1 MSLAAPASRSVLR
14 ANLSRDDLM
23 MRAGVVVL
31 AGMLLLIVGLPLWA
45 LLAKG
50 FEDRDGK
57 FIGLANYLSYFST
70 PALFNSALNSFEVAA
85 AVTLIVVPLAFLYA
99 YALTRAVLPTRWL
112 FQGISLIPIFAPSLL
127 PGLAL
132 VYLFG
137 NQGFF
142 KGMLG
147 GPIYGFDGILIAQV
161 FYCFPHATLI
171 LVTALA
177 TADARLYEAAD
188 ALGASKI
195 RVFFTVTLPGAK
207 YGLISAALVVFT
219 LVITDFGIAKVIGG
233 NFNVLATDVYKQVIG
248 QQNFSMGAVVG
259 MVLLAPAAL
268 AFVVDRFVQRKQV
281 ALLTAR
287 AVPLI
292 PKPKFG
298 RDVFFTAFCTVI
310 SCAILGI
317 LGMAAWGSLIK
328 YWPYNLSLTLANYQF
343 ANFDANGWDS
353 YFNSLRMAAGA
364 AIFGTLVMFVGAWL
378 NEKTKGFGAV
388 RGIVQL
394 LAFLPMAVPGIV
406 LGLGYIFFFNAPSNP
421 LNFLYATMAILV
433 INTVAHYYTVG
444 HLTATT
450 ALKQIDPEFESVSAS
465 LKVPVWRTFVRVTA
479 PICLPAILDIAIY
492 LFVNA
497 MTTVSSVIFLYA
509 PDTKLA
515 SVAAVNIEEAGTTAA
530 AAALCIVI
538 VITSATVKAHAH
550 PGRPLPAGPSAGL
563 AAALTAS
570 RCAGGTTAR
579 YSPRFCSPRGPSM
592 KQLRIPA
599 VYMRGGTS
607 KGVFFL
613 AEDLPSDQQAR
624 DRILMRVIGSPDRY
638 GKHTDGMGGAT
649 SSTSKVVILAKSKRR
664 IATSITCSARWRST
678 SRWST
683 GRATAATSAPRSAR
697 SRSAWAWSARR
708 PTARP
713 RSASGRPT
721 SARRSSATCR

>member
-1 MSLAAPASRSVLR
+1 MSIAAAVRLRTTRLSLSGDELA
-14 ANLSRDDLM
+14 

-31 AGMLLLIVGLPLWA
+31 ALVLLVIVGLPLWS

-50 FEDRDGK
+50 FEDRDGR
-57 FIGLANYLSYFST
+57 FVGLANYLAYFST
-70 PALFNSALNSFEVAA
+70 PALFDSALNSFHVAA
-85 AVTLIVVPLAFLYA
+85 ATTLIVVPLAFFFA
-99 YALTRAVLPTRWL
+99 YALTRTVLPARWL

-142 KGMLG
+142 KGLLG

-268 AFVVDRFVQRKQV
+268 AFVVDRLVQRKQV

-292 PKPKFG
+292 PRPKLG
-298 RDVFFTAFCTVI
+298 RDAFFTAFCTLV
-310 SCAILGI
+310 SVGILAI

-328 YWPYNLSLTLANYQF
+328 YWPYNLSLTLDNYDF
-343 ANFDANGWDS
+343 AKVDANGWDS
-353 YFNSLRMAAGA
+353 YFNSLEMAAGA
-364 AIFGTLVMFVGAWL
+364 ALFGTALMFVGAWL
-378 NEKTKGFGAV
+378 NEKTRDFFLM

-394 LAFLPMAVPGIV
+394 LAFLPMAVPGLV
-406 LGLGYIFFFNAPSNP
+406 LGLGYIFFFNAPGNP

-433 INTVAHYYTVG
+433 INAVAHFYTVG

-465 LKVPVWRTFVRVTA
+465 LKVPVWRTFARVIV

-515 SVAAVNIEEAGTTAA
+515 SVAALNIEEAGQTAA

-538 VITSATVKAHAH
+538 VVTSASVKALHV
-550 PGRPLPAGPSAGL
+550 LSD
-563 AAALTAS
+563 
-570 RCAGGTTAR
+570 
-579 YSPRFCSPRGPSM
+579 RFLLG
-592 KQLRIPA
+592 QL
-599 VYMRGGTS
+599 
-607 KGVFFL
+607 
-613 AEDLPSDQQAR
+613 QAW
-624 DRILMRVIGSPDRY
+624 
-638 GKHTDGMGGAT
+638 
-649 SSTSKVVILAKSKRR
+649 RR
-664 IATSITCSARWRST
+664 R
-678 SRWST
+678 
-683 GRATAATSAPRSAR
+683 
-697 SRSAWAWSARR
+697 
-708 PTARP
+708 
-713 RSASGRPT
+713 
-721 SARRSSATCR
+721 

>member
-1 MSLAAPASRSVLR
+1 MSLAEARRPILR
-14 ANLSRDDLM
+14 VALSRDDLV
-23 MRAGVVVL
+23 MRAGV
-31 AGMLLLIVGLPLWA
+31 LLLALVLLVIVGLPLWA

-57 FIGLANYLSYFST
+57 FVGLANYAAYFST
-70 PALFNSALNSFEVAA
+70 PALFDSALNSFHVAA
-85 AVTLIVVPLAFLYA
+85 VCTLIVVPLAFFYA
-99 YALTRAVLPTRWL
+99 YALTRTVLPARWL

-142 KGMLG
+142 KGALG
-147 GPIYGFDGILIAQV
+147 GPIYGFDGIVIAQV

-188 ALGASKI
+188 ALGASKL

-259 MVLLAPAAL
+259 MMLLAPAAL
-268 AFVVDRFVQRKQV
+268 AFVVDRMVQRKQV

-292 PKPKFG
+292 PRPKLG
-298 RDVFFTAFCTVI
+298 RDLFFTAFCSIV
-310 SCAILGI
+310 SVGILAI
-317 LGMAAWGSLIK
+317 LGMAIWGSLIK
-328 YWPYNLSLTLANYQF
+328 YWPYNLSLTLGNYAF
-343 ANFDANGWDS
+343 ANFDAGGWGS
-353 YFNSLRMAAGA
+353 YFNSLQMAAGA
-364 AIFGTLVMFVGAWL
+364 ALIGTTVMFIGAWL
-378 NEKTKGFGAV
+378 NEKTREFFMI
-388 RGIVQL
+388 RGIVQF
-394 LAFLPMAVPGIV
+394 LAFLPMAVPGLV
-406 LGLGYIFFFNAPSNP
+406 LGLGYIFFFNAPNNP
-421 LNFLYATMAILV
+421 LNFLYATMGILV
-433 INTVAHYYTVG
+433 VNTVAHFYTVG

-465 LKVPVWRTFVRVTA
+465 LKVPVWRTFSRVTA
-479 PICLPAILDIAIY
+479 PICLPSILDIAIY

-515 SVAAVNIEEAGTTAA
+515 SVAAVNIEESGATAV

-538 VITSATVKAHAH
+538 VITSATVKALHVLADRFLL
-550 PGRPLPAGPSAGL
+550 GRL
-563 AAALTAS
+563 
-570 RCAGGTTAR
+570 
-579 YSPRFCSPRGPSM
+579 
-592 KQLRIPA
+592 
-599 VYMRGGTS
+599 
-607 KGVFFL
+607 
-613 AEDLPSDQQAR
+613 QAW
-624 DRILMRVIGSPDRY
+624 
-638 GKHTDGMGGAT
+638 
-649 SSTSKVVILAKSKRR
+649 RR
-664 IATSITCSARWRST
+664 R
-678 SRWST
+678 
-683 GRATAATSAPRSAR
+683 
-697 SRSAWAWSARR
+697 
-708 PTARP
+708 
-713 RSASGRPT
+713 
-721 SARRSSATCR
+721 

>member
-1 MSLAAPASRSVLR
+1 MTLAVPAPAARPGSRVR
-14 ANLSRDDLM
+14 LSRDDVL
-23 MRAGVVVL
+23 MRAGVVAV
-31 AGMLLLIVGLPLWA
+31 AAVLLLMVGLPLWS

-50 FEDRDGK
+50 FEDRDGN
-57 FIGLANYLSYFST
+57 FVGLANYVAYFST
-70 PALFNSALNSFEVAA
+70 PALFDSALNSLHVATA
-85 AVTLIVVPLAFLYA
+85 TTVIVVPLAFVYA
-99 YALTRAVLPTRWL
+99 YALTRAVLPLRWL

-142 KGMLG
+142 KGLLG
-147 GPIYGFDGILIAQV
+147 GSIYGFDGILIAQI

-188 ALGASKI
+188 VLGASKL

-268 AFVVDRFVQRKQV
+268 AFVVDRVVQRKQV

-292 PKPKFG
+292 PRPRFG
-298 RDVFFTAFCTVI
+298 RDLVFTGFCTVI
-310 SCAILGI
+310 AIGILAILF
-317 LGMAAWGSLIK
+317 MAAWGSLIK
-328 YWPYNLSLTLANYQF
+328 YWPYNLSLTLDNYEF
-343 ANFDANGWDS
+343 SNFDANGWMS
-353 YFNSLRMAAGA
+353 YFNSLEMAAFA
-364 AIFGTLVMFVGAWL
+364 AIGGTALMFVGAWL
-378 NEKTKGFGAV
+378 NERTRDFFIM
-388 RGIVQL
+388 RGIVQF
-394 LAFLPMAVPGIV
+394 LAFLPMAVPGLV
-406 LGLGYIFFFNAPSNP
+406 LGLGYIFFFNAPGNP
-421 LNFLYATMAILV
+421 LNFLYATMGILAI
-433 INTVAHYYTVG
+433 NCVAHFYTVG

-465 LKVPVWRTFVRVTA
+465 LKVPIWRTFGRVTA

-515 SVAAVNIEEAGTTAA
+515 SVAAVNIEETGATAA

-538 VITSATVKAHAH
+538 VITSAAVKALH
-550 PGRPLPAGPSAGL
+550 LL
-563 AAALTAS
+563 A
-570 RCAGGTTAR
+570 
-579 YSPRFCSPRGPSM
+579 
-592 KQLRIPA
+592 
-599 VYMRGGTS
+599 
-607 KGVFFL
+607 
-613 AEDLPSDQQAR
+613 
-624 DRILMRVIGSPDRY
+624 DRY
-638 GKHTDGMGGAT
+638 LLGRLQAW
-649 SSTSKVVILAKSKRR
+649 RR
-664 IATSITCSARWRST
+664 R
-678 SRWST
+678 
-683 GRATAATSAPRSAR
+683 
-697 SRSAWAWSARR
+697 
-708 PTARP
+708 
-713 RSASGRPT
+713 
-721 SARRSSATCR
+721 

>member
-1 MSLAAPASRSVLR
+1 MSLAEVRRPILR
-14 ANLSRDDLM
+14 VALSRDDLV
-23 MRAGVVVL
+23 MRAGV
-31 AGMLLLIVGLPLWA
+31 LLLALVLLVIVGLPLWA

-57 FIGLANYLSYFST
+57 FVGLANYASYFST
-70 PALFNSALNSFEVAA
+70 PALFDSALNSFHVAA
-85 AVTLIVVPLAFLYA
+85 VCTLIVVPLAFFYA
-99 YALTRAVLPTRWL
+99 YALTRTVLPARWL

-142 KGMLG
+142 KGALG
-147 GPIYGFDGILIAQV
+147 GPVYGFDGIVIAQV

-188 ALGASKI
+188 ALGASKL

-259 MVLLAPAAL
+259 MMLLAPAAL
-268 AFVVDRFVQRKQV
+268 AFLVDRVVQRKQV

-292 PKPKFG
+292 PRPKLG
-298 RDVFFTAFCTVI
+298 RDLFFTAFCSIVSI
-310 SCAILGI
+310 GILAI
-317 LGMAAWGSLIK
+317 LGMAVWGSLIK
-328 YWPYNLSLTLANYQF
+328 YWPYNLSLTLGNYAF
-343 ANFDANGWDS
+343 ANFDAGGWDS
-353 YFNSLRMAAGA
+353 YFNSLQMAAGA
-364 AIFGTLVMFVGAWL
+364 ALLGTIVMFVGAWL
-378 NEKTKGFGAV
+378 NEKTREFFV
-388 RGIVQL
+388 IRGIVQF
-394 LAFLPMAVPGIV
+394 LAFLPMAVPGLV
-406 LGLGYIFFFNAPSNP
+406 LGLGYIFFFNAPNNP
-421 LNFLYATMAILV
+421 LNFLYATMGILV
-433 INTVAHYYTVG
+433 VNTVAHFYTVG

-465 LKVPVWRTFVRVTA
+465 LKVPMWRTFGRVTA

-515 SVAAVNIEEAGTTAA
+515 SVAAVNIEESGATAV

-538 VITSATVKAHAH
+538 VITSAAVKTLHVLADRFLL
-550 PGRPLPAGPSAGL
+550 GRL
-563 AAALTAS
+563 
-570 RCAGGTTAR
+570 
-579 YSPRFCSPRGPSM
+579 
-592 KQLRIPA
+592 
-599 VYMRGGTS
+599 
-607 KGVFFL
+607 
-613 AEDLPSDQQAR
+613 QAW
-624 DRILMRVIGSPDRY
+624 
-638 GKHTDGMGGAT
+638 
-649 SSTSKVVILAKSKRR
+649 RR
-664 IATSITCSARWRST
+664 R
-678 SRWST
+678 
-683 GRATAATSAPRSAR
+683 
-697 SRSAWAWSARR
+697 
-708 PTARP
+708 
-713 RSASGRPT
+713 
-721 SARRSSATCR
+721 

>member
-1 MSLAAPASRSVLR
+1 MSLAEARPPILR
-14 ANLSRDDLM
+14 VALSGADLV
-23 MRAGVVVL
+23 MRAGV
-31 AGMLLLIVGLPLWA
+31 LLLALVLLVIVGLPLWA

-57 FIGLANYLSYFST
+57 FVGLANYAAYFST
-70 PALFNSALNSFEVAA
+70 PALFDSALNSFHVAA
-85 AVTLIVVPLAFLYA
+85 VCTLIVVPLAFFYA
-99 YALTRAVLPTRWL
+99 YALTRTVLPARWL

-142 KGMLG
+142 KGLLG
-147 GPIYGFDGILIAQV
+147 GSIYGFDGIVIAQV

-188 ALGASKI
+188 ALGASKL

-259 MVLLAPAAL
+259 MMLLAPAAL
-268 AFVVDRFVQRKQV
+268 AFVVDRMVQRKQV

-292 PKPKFG
+292 PRPKLG
-298 RDVFFTAFCTVI
+298 RDLFFTAFCSIV
-310 SCAILGI
+310 SVGILAI
-317 LGMAAWGSLIK
+317 LGMAIWGSLIK
-328 YWPYNLSLTLANYQF
+328 YWPYNLSLTLGNYAF
-343 ANFDANGWDS
+343 ANFDAGGWGS
-353 YFNSLRMAAGA
+353 YFNSLQMAAGA
-364 AIFGTLVMFVGAWL
+364 ALIGTTVMFIGAWL
-378 NEKTKGFGAV
+378 NEKTREFFMI
-388 RGIVQL
+388 RGIVQF
-394 LAFLPMAVPGIV
+394 LAFLPMAVPGLV
-406 LGLGYIFFFNAPSNP
+406 LGLGYIFFFNAPNNP
-421 LNFLYATMAILV
+421 LNFLYATMGILV
-433 INTVAHYYTVG
+433 VNTVAHFYTVG

-465 LKVPVWRTFVRVTA
+465 LKVPVWRTFSRVTA
-479 PICLPAILDIAIY
+479 PICLPSILDIAIY

-515 SVAAVNIEEAGTTAA
+515 SVAAVNIEESGATAV

-538 VITSATVKAHAH
+538 VITSATVKALHVLADRFLL
-550 PGRPLPAGPSAGL
+550 GRL
-563 AAALTAS
+563 
-570 RCAGGTTAR
+570 
-579 YSPRFCSPRGPSM
+579 
-592 KQLRIPA
+592 
-599 VYMRGGTS
+599 
-607 KGVFFL
+607 
-613 AEDLPSDQQAR
+613 QAW
-624 DRILMRVIGSPDRY
+624 
-638 GKHTDGMGGAT
+638 
-649 SSTSKVVILAKSKRR
+649 RR
-664 IATSITCSARWRST
+664 R
-678 SRWST
+678 
-683 GRATAATSAPRSAR
+683 
-697 SRSAWAWSARR
+697 
-708 PTARP
+708 
-713 RSASGRPT
+713 
-721 SARRSSATCR
+721 